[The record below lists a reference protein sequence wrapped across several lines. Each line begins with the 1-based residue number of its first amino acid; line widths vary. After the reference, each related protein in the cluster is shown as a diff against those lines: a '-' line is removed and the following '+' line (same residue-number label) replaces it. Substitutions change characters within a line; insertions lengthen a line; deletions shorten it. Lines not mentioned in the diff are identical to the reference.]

1 MMAGGPYNGQT
12 IANLLGYSLNTGHS
26 IIVLGINQRN
36 SAIGKTLAQ
45 APVVMPISQT
55 TQPQLVYGRYLA
67 AFDVD
72 SANGSAPA
80 KLVGVVYGS
89 AQMRLES
96 VGTSIQDYYTGL
108 SREPM

>member
-1 MMAGGPYNGQT
+1 M
-12 IANLLGYSLNTGHS
+12 
-26 IIVLGINQRN
+26 GINQRN

-45 APVVMPISQT
+45 APLVMPISQT
-55 TQPQLVYGRYLA
+55 TQPQLVYGRYMA

-72 SANGSAPA
+72 TTAAQAPA

-96 VGTSIQDYYTGL
+96 VGTSMQDYYTGL
-108 SREPM
+108 SREKM